1 MNAKQPKGEQDALRP
16 LASLLSKSEKAL
28 GKLLPGTWQH
38 AMLERN
44 VRALKLASGLMDAGD
59 GGLGKVEPDAWTDAS
74 RALADMA
81 RRTEESRRKFLPGTS
96 QHTLQNN
103 RLKALRLALKA
114 VREESGRR
122 RV

>member
-1 MNAKQPKGEQDALRP
+1 MNAKQSKDGQDTLRP

-38 AMLERN
+38 AMLARN
-44 VRALKLASGLMDAGD
+44 ARALKLACALMGAGD
-59 GGLGKVEPDAWTDAS
+59 EGLGAVGPETCMEAS
-74 RALADMA
+74 HALADMA
-81 RRTEESRRKFLPGTS
+81 RRTKESRRNFSPRTA
-96 QHTLQNN
+96 QHTLQDN